1 MSWSGASAGM
11 DDSAPAATR
20 AGDPVIVLTGPTGS
34 GKSSLA
40 LDIAGRIDGEIISA
54 DSRQVYRGMDI
65 GTAKVTAEERARVPH
80 HGLDLVG
87 PDERYSAGRFA
98 RDARRWIDEI
108 RSRGR
113 VPVIVGGT
121 GFFIRALTHP
131 MFDEPDM
138 DDDRREALRA
148 RLSSMDRSRL
158 RDWLARL
165 DPESARRLRDRGGV
179 QRIMRALEVVLL
191 TGHTLRWW
199 QRTHP
204 PTDPPVRAVVFVLD
218 LPRDVLYE
226 RINRRVDAMVDAGLV
241 DEVARL
247 LKDGYAPG
255 DPGMN
260 ATGYP
265 EILAHLEARISL
277 DEAVRRIRSRT
288 RGYARRQLTWF
299 RKKLPPD
306 AVWLD
311 GTMPGDQLVERVVEQ
326 WRAA

>member
-1 MSWSGASAGM
+1 MAEPASAP
-11 DDSAPAATR
+11 DA
-20 AGDPVIVLTGPTGS
+20 VLVLTGPTGA

-40 LDIAGRIDGEIISA
+40 LEVAERIDGEIISA

-65 GTAKVTAEERARVPH
+65 GTAKVTADERARVPH
-80 HGLDLVG
+80 HGLDLVD
-87 PDERYSAGRFA
+87 PDERYSAGQFA
-98 RDARRWIDEI
+98 HDARRWIGAI
-108 RSRGR
+108 RGR
-113 VPVIVGGT
+113 GRAPMIVGGT

-138 DDDRREALRA
+138 AGDRREALRTH
-148 RLSSMDRSRL
+148 LSTMDRSRL
-158 RDWLARL
+158 HEWLARL
-165 DPESARRLRDRGGV
+165 DPDSAHRLRDRGGS
-179 QRIMRALEVVLL
+179 QRMMRALEVVLL
-191 TGHTLRWW
+191 TGRTLRWW

-204 PTDPPVRAVVFVLD
+204 PRDPPLRTATFVLD

-226 RINRRVDAMVDAGLV
+226 RINRRVDAMLHAGLV
-241 DEVARL
+241 NEVARL

-265 EILAHLEARISL
+265 EIIAHLSGEVSL
-277 DEAVRRIRSRT
+277 DEAAHRIRSRT

-299 RKKLPPD
+299 RRKLPD
-306 AVWLD
+306 GAVWID
-311 GTMPGDQLVERVVEQ
+311 GTMRRDEVVDRVVEQ